1 MNDLNIYFQLM
12 ENIDINMKRHNLRV
26 GIITKVYLE
35 YLKFSTQIDEADK
48 IVRAALLHDIGK
60 VTIPLKLLNKPSSL
74 TEEEWKIMKD
84 HPLNGSILLFSEEEK
99 IRNMVTQHHERVDGT
114 GYPFGLKSAE
124 IERGAKI
131 ISIVDSFDAM
141 ISKRVYNNPQQLS
154 DVLKEILKCSGSQ
167 FDLEYSIK
175 FVEMFNNL
183 EFLKRVKNIIDN
195 QNNDEFL
202 NRQILDLKLS
212 TEKRIKL

>member
-1 MNDLNIYFQLM
+1 
-12 ENIDINMKRHNLRV
+12 
-26 GIITKVYLE
+26 
-35 YLKFSTQIDEADK
+35 
-48 IVRAALLHDIGK
+48 
-60 VTIPLKLLNKPSSL
+60 
-74 TEEEWKIMKD
+74 
-84 HPLNGSILLFSEEEK
+84 
-99 IRNMVTQHHERVDGT
+99 MVTQHHERVDGC
-114 GYPFGLKSAE
+114 GYPFGLKSTE

-141 ISKRVYNNPQQLS
+141 ISKRVYNKPQQLS

-167 FDLEYSIK
+167 FDSDYSLK
-175 FVEMFNNL
+175 FVEMFNDL

>member
-35 YLKFSTQIDEADK
+35 YLKASTQIDEVQK
-48 IVRAALLHDIGK
+48 IVRAAFLHDVGK
-60 VTIPLKLLNKPSSL
+60 VTVPLKILNKPSSL
-74 TEEEWKIMKD
+74 TDEECKIMKN

-99 IRNMVTQHHERVDGT
+99 IRNMVTQHHERVDGC
-114 GYPFGLKSAE
+114 GYPFGLKSTE

-141 ISKRVYNNPQQLS
+141 ISKRVYNKPQQLS

-167 FDLEYSIK
+167 FDSDYSLK
-175 FVEMFNNL
+175 FVEMFNDL
-183 EFLKRVKNIIDN
+183 EFLKRIRKIINN

-202 NRQILDLKLS
+202 NSQILDLYLS
-212 TEKRIKL
+212 REKRIKL

>member
-12 ENIDINMKRHNLRV
+12 ENVDINIKRHNLRV
-26 GIITKVYLE
+26 GIITKIYLE
-35 YLKFSTQIDEADK
+35 YLKASTQIDETDG
-48 IVRAALLHDIGK
+48 IVRAAFLHDIGK
-60 VTIPLKLLNKPSSL
+60 VTIPLRILNKPSSL
-74 TEEEWKIMKD
+74 TDEEWKIMKN
-84 HPLNGSILLFSEEEK
+84 HPLNGSILLFSENEK
-99 IRNMVTQHHERVDGT
+99 IRNMVAQHHERVDGY
-114 GYPFGLKSAE
+114 GYPFGLKSIE

-141 ISKRVYNNPQQLS
+141 ISKRVYNKPQQLS
-154 DVLKEILKCSGSQ
+154 DVLKEIIKCSGSQ
-167 FDLEYSIK
+167 FDSDYSLK
-175 FVEMFNNL
+175 FVEMFNDL
-183 EFLKRVKNIIDN
+183 EFLKRIKNIIDN